1 MYHPRKYKPTF
12 VVNRNALYEYFKQ
25 HGIDPIEVRPNPEKP
40 WLKQYIYKNS
50 RKLGATLARYIE
62 HDCYTA
68 RQKREEADNKQQSIE

>member
-12 VVNRNALYEYFKQ
+12 VVDRNGLYEYFKQ
-25 HGIDPIEVRPNPEKP
+25 YGLEPIEVRPNPEKP

-50 RKLGATLARYIE
+50 RKLTVILGKYIE

-68 RQKREEADNKQQSIE
+68 RKKRECTDK